1 MNGYCRECQ
10 RDFLMYVEELP
21 TGLRITNSHRHAV
34 KIEIARM
41 GSIPATTTVEMV
53 VAE

>member
-34 KIEIARM
+34 KIGRM
-41 GSIPATTTVEMV
+41 KPIPAATTVETV